1 MATMPTPLR
10 PPAPSAPGLDD
21 QAVGSI
27 LRAIVEP
34 GFFGSGPVH
43 VALLAGGVVAVVC
56 GVVGMFTVMRGQSY
70 AAHGLG
76 DISATGGAGSFLLGI
91 SPIWGFAG
99 TSVVAAGIMDLI
111 GVQRVR
117 GRDLATGI
125 VRGAGLGLAA
135 LFLYWDTTRTSTTGA
150 PVTIL
155 FGSLFTI
162 DSSLIWAIALF
173 SVVAAGLIAAL
184 YRPLLL
190 SSVSADLAYVRGI
203 SVRAV
208 GVLALAALA
217 LAVSLSAMTIG
228 AILSTALLVGPAA
241 TALRLTSKPGLMMAW
256 SALISLAATWL
267 GVLLAYDSY
276 YWPALPVD
284 HDLGRQGWPVS
295 FFVVVLILIFFLL
308 ARARRDERGKD
319 TCSAPS

>member
-1 MATMPTPLR
+1 MGHVL
-10 PPAPSAPGLDD
+10 
-21 QAVGSI
+21 QAVI
-27 LRAIVEP
+27 EP
-34 GFFGSGPVH
+34 GFFGSGPVR

-56 GVVGMFTVMRGQSY
+56 GAVGMFTVLRGQSY

-76 DISATGGAGSFLLGI
+76 DISSTGGSASFLVGI

-111 GVQRVR
+111 GVQRRR

-125 VRGAGLGLAA
+125 VRGTGLGLAA

-155 FGSLFTI
+155 FGSIFTI
-162 DSSLIWAIALF
+162 DSSVIPVIALF
-173 SVVAAGLIAAL
+173 SVVTLGIIAVL

-203 SVRAV
+203 RVRLT
-208 GVLALAALA
+208 GVLLLAALA

-241 TALRLTSKPGLMMAW
+241 AALRLTSRPGLMMIW
-256 SALISLAATWL
+256 SALIGLAATWL

-276 YWPALPVD
+276 YWTSA
-284 HDLGRQGWPVS
+284 RRGWPVS
-295 FFVVVLILIFFLL
+295 FFVVVLILVFFLL
-308 ARARRDERGKD
+308 ARTRRDERGKAYVQQLHD
-319 TCSAPS
+319 

>member
-1 MATMPTPLR
+1 VTV
-10 PPAPSAPGLDD
+10 
-21 QAVGSI
+21 VGGV

-34 GFFGSGPVH
+34 GFFSNSPAH

-56 GVVGMFTVMRGQSY
+56 GIVGSFAVMRGQSY

-76 DISATGGAGSFLLGI
+76 DISATGGAGSFLIGI

-111 GVQRVR
+111 GVQRAR

-150 PVTIL
+150 PITIL
-155 FGSLFTI
+155 FGSPFTI
-162 DSSLIWAIALF
+162 DSSLVGVIALF
-173 SVVAAGLIAAL
+173 SLVAGGIVVLL

-190 SSVSADLAYVRGI
+190 SSVSADLAYARGI
-203 SVRAV
+203 RVRAV
-208 GVLALAALA
+208 GVAALAALA

-241 TALRLTSKPGLMMAW
+241 TALRLTSRPGLMMTW

-267 GVLLAYDSY
+267 GILLAYDSY
-276 YWPALPVD
+276 DWLPARD
-284 HDLGRQGWPVS
+284 GARHGWPVS
-295 FFVVVLILIFFLL
+295 FFVVALVLIFFLL
-308 ARARRDERGKD
+308 ARARRVQRGRAA
-319 TCSAPS
+319 CSAAS